1 MAQSCIEVR
10 LRSSRPRLAL
20 QLCNVLTIDRTVVH
34 RSSFNSLD
42 SATRGTNFRRRN
54 GQIGRGVSRRSRA
67 GRESSLLDVVH
78 DGLRQAQFAGGGLVS
93 DLVSLLDGA
102 QRGDSAA
109 VLEDNRVRPDLRTRQ
124 QERGAKQEE
133 AHSAENCLGDHP
145 LILLF

>member
-1 MAQSCIEVR
+1 MMAQSCIEVR

-78 DGLRQAQFAGGGLVS
+78 DGLRQLSSPAEGWYLTLS
-93 DLVSLLDGA
+93 SS
-102 QRGDSAA
+102 SAA
-109 VLEDNRVRPDLRTRQ
+109 LR
-124 QERGAKQEE
+124 A
-133 AHSAENCLGDHP
+133 
-145 LILLF
+145 